1 MIFQRSSGVLFHI
14 SSLPSYGGIGDLGPA
29 AHEFVEFL
37 AAAKQHVW
45 QVLPLCPTGYG
56 NSPYAGS
63 SAFAGNPYLI
73 SLEYLADWGWI
84 GGERIA
90 GLAGRGGNVVF
101 EEIEE
106 KKLPLLYEAAGNF
119 LDRGPHEESLAGQW
133 RRFEDFCTREANW
146 LTDYALYAE
155 LRRRFKTGA
164 WATWPEE
171 IRRREPKALAKVA
184 AESGR
189 MLAQEQVLQFAF
201 ATQWANLRAAAAQH
215 GIRILGDVA
224 IFVSMDSADVW
235 AHPEIFELNEELKP
249 IHISGVPPDYFSPTG
264 QRWGNPLYRWDVLK
278 ERGFDWWV
286 DRIRRSRDLYDIIR
300 LDHFRGFEAYW
311 SIPADEVTAIN
322 GEWVKAPGLQL
333 FRTLETV
340 LGLLPLVA
348 EDLGLITPE
357 VDALRIALAMPGM
370 RVLQFGFS
378 DKGAHMHLPHQ
389 FVPGMVAYTGT
400 HDNDTTPGWWRVTG
414 KVEHAAVEALVG
426 PVEDRPTW
434 PLIRAAAASV
444 AEVAIYPVQDLL
456 ELGSEA
462 RMNTPAVPHGNW
474 SWRVPEGSWTK
485 ELAARLAKIVD
496 VTDRDNDPINQGTRE
511 QENEV
516 PSTRA

>member
-1 MIFQRSSGVLFHI
+1 
-14 SSLPSYGGIGDLGPA
+14 
-29 AHEFVEFL
+29 
-37 AAAKQHVW
+37 
-45 QVLPLCPTGYG
+45 
-56 NSPYAGS
+56 
-63 SAFAGNPYLI
+63 
-73 SLEYLADWGWI
+73 
-84 GGERIA
+84 
-90 GLAGRGGNVVF
+90 
-101 EEIEE
+101 
-106 KKLPLLYEAAGNF
+106 
-119 LDRGPHEESLAGQW
+119 
-133 RRFEDFCTREANW
+133 
-146 LTDYALYAE
+146 
-155 LRRRFKTGA
+155 
-164 WATWPEE
+164 
-171 IRRREPKALAKVA
+171 
-184 AESGR
+184 
-189 MLAQEQVLQFAF
+189 
-201 ATQWANLRAAAAQH
+201 
-215 GIRILGDVA
+215 
-224 IFVSMDSADVW
+224 
-235 AHPEIFELNEELKP
+235 
-249 IHISGVPPDYFSPTG
+249 
-264 QRWGNPLYRWDVLK
+264 
-278 ERGFDWWV
+278 
-286 DRIRRSRDLYDIIR
+286 
-300 LDHFRGFEAYW
+300 
-311 SIPADEVTAIN
+311 
-322 GEWVKAPGLQL
+322 
-333 FRTLETV
+333 
-340 LGLLPLVA
+340 
-348 EDLGLITPE
+348 